1 MLWYDMLQKICIGRA
16 KAYNSELPLRW
27 ANGTSLEQI
36 VCSVCK
42 AMCHIHTIHMIIYIY
57 IYIHICMYT
66 YTHTIHISYICL
78 QADAFVAASAV

>member
-27 ANGTSLEQI
+27 ANGTALEQI
-36 VCSVCK
+36 VCSVVCK
-42 AMCHIHTIHMIIYIY
+42 AMCHIYTIHMIIYIY
-57 IYIHICMYT
+57 IHMYVYIH
-66 YTHTIHISYICL
+66 THIIHISYICL